1 MENEQKFSKQND
13 YFAVT
18 LFTYD
23 YFMTNKP
30 LPLPDNEI
38 ERVFS
43 LAEFDI
49 DYSNVEDQF
58 KDLATLAAKI
68 AGTKMSL
75 VNLIDSFTQ
84 WTIANHGLGI
94 EQMPREDSVCQ
105 YTITADHEFEVP
117 DLSTDNR
124 FKDKAYVT
132 GPLQLKYYF
141 GLPLT
146 TAEGHHLGA
155 LCVVDNE
162 FRTLSPKKI
171 ELLKIVASEVAN
183 RLNDLKTVDTLKKSL
198 AESREMQKKIAHE
211 IRGPLAGIIG
221 LSGLI
226 ADQGSENTINDI
238 LEAAAQINSSSKEM
252 LSATNTITSDI
263 EIEPLKKEEFNLHI
277 LKDKLER
284 LYIPQAV
291 SKGIELEVNVS
302 ERTKFVPF
310 LKNKLLQIAGNMIN
324 CALNCTSEMG
334 LITVDL
340 EVKPEA
346 TFNLLKIKVTDSG
359 SGMSDTVVD
368 QVLSGQETETTD
380 QCHDKSG
387 LLLVKRLTEDLKGE
401 FQLRSI
407 DGSGTIAEVL
417 LNQTYV

>member
-1 MENEQKFSKQND
+1 
-13 YFAVT
+13 
-18 LFTYD
+18 
-23 YFMTNKP
+23 MTNKP

-43 LAEFDI
+43 LAEFDV
-49 DYSNVEDQF
+49 DYSNMEDQF
-58 KDLATLAAKI
+58 KDLTTLAANI
-68 AGTKMSL
+68 AGTKISL

-84 WTIANHGLGI
+84 WTVANHGLRTG
-94 EQMPREDSVCQ
+94 QTPRENSICQ
-105 YTITADHEFEVP
+105 YTITVDDHFEIP
-117 DLSTDNR
+117 DLTLDER
-124 FKDKAYVT
+124 FKEKEYVT

-141 GLPLT
+141 GVPVST
-146 TAEGHHLGA
+146 PEGHHIGA
-155 LCVVDNE
+155 LCVIDE
-162 FRTLSPKKI
+162 EQKSLSPEKI
-171 ELLKIVASEVAN
+171 ELLKLVASEVAN
-183 RLNDLKTVDTLKKSL
+183 RLTALKTIDTLKKSL
-198 AESREMQKKIAHE
+198 AESRELQKKIAHE

-226 ADQGSENTINDI
+226 ADQGSESTIDDI

-252 LSATNTITSDI
+252 LSATNEITSDI

-277 LKDKLER
+277 FKDKLER

-310 LKNKLLQIAGNMIN
+310 LKNKMLQIAGNMIN

-340 EVKPEA
+340 EVKPEP

-359 SGMSDTVVD
+359 SGMSDTAVD
-368 QVLSGQETETTD
+368 QLLLGQEAEASD

-387 LLLVKRLTEDLKGE
+387 LLLVKRLTDDLKGE
-401 FQLRSI
+401 FKLRSI
-407 DGSGTIAEVL
+407 DGSGTIAEVT

>member
-1 MENEQKFSKQND
+1 MENEQKISKQND
-13 YFAVT
+13 YFSVT
-18 LFTYD
+18 LLTYD

-43 LAEFDI
+43 LAEFDV
-49 DYSNVEDQF
+49 DYSNMEDQF
-58 KDLATLAAKI
+58 KDLTTLAANI
-68 AGTKMSL
+68 AGTKISL

-84 WTIANHGLGI
+84 WTVANHGLRTG
-94 EQMPREDSVCQ
+94 QTPRENSICQ
-105 YTITADHEFEVP
+105 YTITVDDHFEIP
-117 DLSTDNR
+117 DLTLDER
-124 FKDKAYVT
+124 FKEKEYVT

-141 GLPLT
+141 GVPVST
-146 TAEGHHLGA
+146 PEGHHIGA
-155 LCVVDNE
+155 LCVIDE
-162 FRTLSPKKI
+162 EQKSLSPEKI
-171 ELLKIVASEVAN
+171 ELLKLVASEVAN
-183 RLNDLKTVDTLKKSL
+183 RLTALKTIDTLKKSL
-198 AESREMQKKIAHE
+198 AESRELQKKIAHE

-226 ADQGSENTINDI
+226 ADQGSESTIDDI

-252 LSATNTITSDI
+252 LSATNEITSDI

-277 LKDKLER
+277 FKDKLER

-310 LKNKLLQIAGNMIN
+310 LKNKMLQIAGNMIN

-340 EVKPEA
+340 EVKPEP

-359 SGMSDTVVD
+359 SGMSDTAVD
-368 QVLSGQETETTD
+368 QLLLGQETEASD

-387 LLLVKRLTEDLKGE
+387 LLLVKRLTNDLKGE
-401 FQLRSI
+401 FKLRSI
-407 DGSGTIAEVL
+407 DGSGTIAEVI

>member
-1 MENEQKFSKQND
+1 
-13 YFAVT
+13 
-18 LFTYD
+18 
-23 YFMTNKP
+23 MTNKP

-43 LAEFDI
+43 LAEFDV
-49 DYSNVEDQF
+49 DYSNMEDQF
-58 KDLATLAAKI
+58 KDLTTLAANI
-68 AGTKMSL
+68 AGTKISL

-84 WTIANHGLGI
+84 WTVANHGLRTG
-94 EQMPREDSVCQ
+94 QTPRENSICQ
-105 YTITADHEFEVP
+105 YTITVDDHFEIP
-117 DLSTDNR
+117 DLTLDER
-124 FKDKAYVT
+124 FKEKEYVT

-141 GLPLT
+141 GVPVST
-146 TAEGHHLGA
+146 PEGHHIGA
-155 LCVVDNE
+155 LCVIDE
-162 FRTLSPKKI
+162 EQKSLSPEKI
-171 ELLKIVASEVAN
+171 ELLKLVASEVAN
-183 RLNDLKTVDTLKKSL
+183 RLTALKTIDTLKKSL
-198 AESREMQKKIAHE
+198 AESRELQKKIAHE

-226 ADQGSENTINDI
+226 ADQGSESTIDDI

-252 LSATNTITSDI
+252 LSATNEITSDI

-277 LKDKLER
+277 FKDKLER

-310 LKNKLLQIAGNMIN
+310 LKNKMLQIAGNMIN

-340 EVKPEA
+340 EVKPEP

-359 SGMSDTVVD
+359 SGMSDTAVD
-368 QVLSGQETETTD
+368 QLLLGQETEASD

-387 LLLVKRLTEDLKGE
+387 LLLVKRLTNDLKGE
-401 FQLRSI
+401 FKLRSI
-407 DGSGTIAEVL
+407 DGSGTIAEVI